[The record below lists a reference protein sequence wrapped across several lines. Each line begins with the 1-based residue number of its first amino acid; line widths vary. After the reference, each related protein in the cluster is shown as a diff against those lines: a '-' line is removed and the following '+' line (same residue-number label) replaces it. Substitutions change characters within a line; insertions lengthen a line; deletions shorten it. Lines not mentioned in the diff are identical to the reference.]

1 MQRDE
6 LALARVESS
15 RVEVTSLD
23 LMDAP
28 ASTTLESLPHSTHSL
43 NSLPKCSWQ
52 VTKADTAWCV
62 QFSARANQEAAPG
75 GAAQVRQLL
84 WS

>member
-1 MQRDE
+1 MRCNGMSW
-6 LALARVESS
+6 LWLESS
-15 RVEVTSLD
+15 RVEV
-23 LMDAP
+23 
-28 ASTTLESLPHSTHSL
+28 STTLESLPHSTHSL

-52 VTKADTAWCV
+52 VTKAGTAWCV